1 MFEGEKGGDIFGIM
15 LGLAVGRG
23 WTMIRVERNILL
35 YLGKKSKLS
44 CCFGRAH
51 LVMSRKC
58 LQFYGTYIH
67 TYFSIHLNAAC
78 FPFLWVTNLSIG
90 FSTVDI
96 KSTCTSKRFTP
107 KK

>member
-1 MFEGEKGGDIFGIM
+1 MFESEKGGDIFGIM

-23 WTMIRVERNILL
+23 WSMIRVERNILL

-51 LVMSRKC
+51 LVVSRKC

-67 TYFSIHLNAAC
+67 TYFSIHLNPA
-78 FPFLWVTNLSIG
+78 FTSLPLGNKTKHENIS
-90 FSTVDI
+90 SVDI
-96 KSTCTSKRFTP
+96 TSNMHK
-107 KK
+107 